1 MTCPYLGQLGKDGEP
16 QPPEPYPSFAHRC
29 LAVERLAPSQVE
41 PEIVGL
47 EHGAQI
53 LLGHQ
58 AATCLT
64 PAYPHCP
71 HYGLLHPEK
80 TSHSRPLSAEATTP
94 MDETLDLPSAA
105 GPPGWLGVAGVLFA
119 LFLCAG
125 SLAAYVGWQWVGRT
139 LATLDRSAG
148 PSAEGPGQVFLLVTA
163 TPPGESEAPPPTD
176 TPTATATP
184 TPAPP
189 TENEQART
197 EGTEIATP
205 TPPPPP
211 PAAPELATA
220 VAEPVVVA
228 PPPASPPNILLPP
241 AGPAAPGEPTV
252 IVVTATPTP
261 VYPTPVVVF
270 RAAHQAVPPGE
281 CTTIFWEVENA
292 RAVFYQNVGVQ
303 GQGQDR
309 VCPRYVAETRILSV
323 LALDGSQQDY
333 EVTVDLIIPTPTPTQ
348 TPTSTPVLTPTPTW
362 TPEGTPT
369 GTPVPVRFG
378 VQLTV
383 DGGNVRRCTPGE
395 LCEALIRVDNT
406 GDLADEIF
414 VNAANETPWPIR
426 LCRPDG
432 ICGETAI
439 SLGVPAGG
447 NLPVALRVSVPLDAA
462 PGDYRIRVQAT
473 SGNSGHTVRSPEMAV
488 LFRVEP

>member
-1 MTCPYLGQLGKDGEP
+1 MTCPYLGQLGKDGELL
-16 QPPEPYPSFAHRC
+16 PPEPHPSFAHRC
-29 LAVERLAPSQVE
+29 LAVERLAPSQVD

-47 EHGAQI
+47 EHGDQI

-64 PAYPHCP
+64 PAYRHCP
-71 HYGLLHPEK
+71 HYSLLHPEEP
-80 TSHSRPLSAEATTP
+80 SHSRLEGTTAP
-94 MDETLDLPSAA
+94 MDGVLDLPSTA
-105 GPPGWLGVAGVLFA
+105 GPPGWLGLAGVLFA

-139 LATLDRSAG
+139 LATLDQSAG
-148 PSAEGPGQVFLLVTA
+148 PAAGGPGQVFLLVTA
-163 TPPGESEAPPPTD
+163 TPPGQAGSPSSPTD
-176 TPTATATP
+176 TPTATATS
-184 TPAPP
+184 TPEPLA
-189 TENEQART
+189 
-197 EGTEIATP
+197 EGDQTQGDEAAMTTP
-205 TPPPPP
+205 TPTPPP

-241 AGPAAPGEPTV
+241 AGPAATPQPTV

-261 VYPTPVVVF
+261 VYPTPSVVF
-270 RAAHQAVPPGE
+270 RTAHKAVPPGE
-281 CTTIFWEVENA
+281 CTTVFWEVENA
-292 RAVFYQNVGVQ
+292 RAVFYENVGVQ
-303 GQGQDR
+303 GKGQDR
-309 VCPRYVAETRILSV
+309 VCPRYVAETRTLSV
-323 LALDGSQQDY
+323 LALDGTQQDY
-333 EVTVDLIIPTPTPTQ
+333 QVTVDLIIPTPTPTQ

-369 GTPVPVRFG
+369 GTPAPIRFG

-383 DGGNVRRCTPGE
+383 DGGNVRLCTPGE
-395 LCEALIRVDNT
+395 PCQAVIRVDNT
-406 GDLADEIF
+406 GDLADEMF

-432 ICGETAI
+432 ICGETVI

-447 NLPVALRVSVPLDAA
+447 NLPVVLSVSVPQDAA
-462 PGDYRIRVQAT
+462 PGDYRIRLQAT
-473 SGNSGHTVRSPEMAV
+473 SGNSGHVVRSEETVV
-488 LFRVEP
+488 LLRVEP